1 MGCPLFFLRKMLKKS
16 ARRCVAT
23 DPARDPSTASL
34 KVAQTENYKLTQ
46 RCGDAEQY
54 KFGQQKG
61 FWFYPRASRIRVAPP
76 FPLNPGVQAQL
87 LSRLITARPAPEPVE
102 LHPPSASAA
111 PLNARPSFFR
121 APLPA
126 S

>member
-46 RCGDAEQY
+46 KCGTPSNTNSHS
-54 KFGQQKG
+54 KRGSG
-61 FWFYPRASRIRVAPP
+61 FILRVTAPPGGTP